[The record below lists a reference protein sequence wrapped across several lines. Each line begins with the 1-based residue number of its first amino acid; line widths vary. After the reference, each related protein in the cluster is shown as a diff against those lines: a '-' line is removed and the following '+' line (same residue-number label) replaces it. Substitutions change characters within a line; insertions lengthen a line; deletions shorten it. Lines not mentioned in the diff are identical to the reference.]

1 MTFEEMLDQAM
12 AMLQRR
18 GRVTYRALKLQL
30 NLDDDRL
37 EALKDE
43 ILYAHPRMVNDDGRG
58 LVWTGDVRQAP
69 SPATTPPA
77 PDQPQASPQA
87 QPTQISSPSA
97 EPRPPEAE
105 RRQLTVLFCD
115 LVDSTVLASQLDPE
129 EWREMVRA
137 YQSACAE
144 VIQRF
149 DGYIAQYLGDGLLV
163 YFGYPR
169 AHEDD
174 AQRAVQA
181 SLGILEA
188 MDTLNARLA
197 QDKNRRLAVR
207 IGIHTGLVVV
217 GEMGGGD
224 RQENLALG
232 DTPNVAARLQGVA
245 TPDTI
250 VISAST
256 HRLVQGYF
264 TMAALGPQVLKGVA
278 APVLVYRILGT
289 SAAQSRLDV
298 AEAAGW
304 TPLVGRESEVAL
316 LLERWQQSQAGLG
329 QVVLLSGEAGI
340 GKSRLV
346 EVLRQRVVSAGSPC
360 IVLRCSPYHTHSA
373 LYPVIQHL
381 QRLLEWRRDETP
393 AATLDRLER
402 TLQVY
407 DLADDEAVPLVATL
421 LSVPIPEGRYPP
433 LVLTPQQQRQRT
445 LDALTTWL
453 LAEAERQPVL
463 AVWEDLHW
471 ADPSTLELLGL
482 VIEQVPTARMLTL
495 VTARPEFRP
504 PWAPRS
510 HLTQLTLGRLP
521 RPQVE
526 TMVRQLTGGKPL
538 PAEVLTQVV
547 AKTDGVPL
555 FVEELVKML
564 LESGLVREEADRYAL
579 AGPLP
584 PLAIPAT
591 LQDSLMARLDR
602 LSTARTVAQL
612 GAVLGREFTYE
623 LIRAVASMDEATV
636 QRGLGQLVDA
646 ELLYQRGR
654 PPQARY
660 VFKHT
665 LIQETAYQSLL
676 KSTRQQYHQRSAQVL
691 AAQFPEIVET
701 QPELVAQH
709 YTEAGLIEQ
718 AIPYWRRAGQQARQR
733 SANLE
738 AVRHFTK
745 GLELLATLP
754 ETPARAQQELDLQ
767 IALGPALMAMKGYA
781 APEVEQ
787 TYARARAL
795 CAQVGETPQLFPTLR
810 GLCRFYHTRGA
821 LLTARELGERLDRLA
836 QHEAAPTHLLEA
848 HEMLGGTLFYL
859 GEYAAA
865 RTHLEQ
871 GIALTDPATQRGL
884 MLSHEV
890 APGVRCLALA
900 AWTLWCLGTP
910 AQALQRSQEAL
921 ALAQALAHPQS
932 LAVAQHYAAFLHHRR
947 REVLAVLAQADALL
961 TLGTAQGFPLWAG
974 FGACWRG
981 WALALQGQGAAALVQ
996 LHQGLAG
1003 VLGTGQELS
1012 RPLCLVLLA
1021 EAAGHAGQVDEGL
1034 RLLAEALTALEESR
1048 RGDLLAEAHRL
1059 RGELLLRHAVP
1070 ESAQAEACFQQAL
1083 TVARCQQAKSWE
1095 LRAAMSLSR
1104 LWQCQGKR
1112 AEAYELLA
1120 PIYGWFTEGFDTA
1133 DLQEAK
1139 DLLAEL
1145 SR

>member
-18 GRVTYRALKLQL
+18 GRVTYRALTLQF

-43 ILYAHPRMVNDDGRG
+43 LLYAHPHLVNDDGRG
-58 LVWTGDVRQAP
+58 LVWTGDARPAP
-69 SPATTPPA
+69 PPATTPPA
-77 PDQPQASPQA
+77 PDRPQASPQA
-87 QPTQISSPSA
+87 QPTQIPSPSA

-129 EWREMVRA
+129 EWREVVRA
-137 YQSACAE
+137 YQNTCTE

-174 AQRAVQA
+174 AQRAVQT
-181 SLGILEA
+181 SLDILEA
-188 MDTLNARLA
+188 MDTLNARVA

-217 GEMGGGD
+217 GEMGGGG
-224 RQENLALG
+224 RQEHLALG
-232 DTPNVAARLQGVA
+232 DTPHVAARLQGVA

-250 VISAST
+250 VISAAT

-278 APVLVYRILGT
+278 APVPVYRILGA

-316 LLERWQQSQAGLG
+316 LVERWQQSQAGLG

-346 EVLRQRVVSAGSPC
+346 EVLRQRVVSAGSLG

-381 QRLLEWRRDETP
+381 QRVLEWRRDETP
-393 AATLDRLER
+393 AATLDTLER

-407 DLADDEAVPLVATL
+407 DLAADEAVPLVAAL

-433 LVLTPQQQRQRT
+433 VVLTPQQQRQRT

-453 LAEAERQPVL
+453 LAEAERRPVL

-482 VIEQVPTARMLTL
+482 VIDQVPTARMLTL

-504 PWAPRS
+504 PWAPCS
-510 HLTQLTLGRLP
+510 HLTQLMLGRLP
-521 RPQVE
+521 PPQVE

-547 AKTDGVPL
+547 ARTDGVPL
-555 FVEELVKML
+555 FVEELIKML

-579 AGPLP
+579 TGPLP

-602 LSTARTVAQL
+602 LSTARAVAQL
-612 GAVLGREFTYE
+612 GAVLGREFAYE
-623 LIRAVASMDEATV
+623 LLRAVAPMDEATV
-636 QRGLGQLVDA
+636 QRGLAQLVDA

-660 VFKHT
+660 LFKHA

-676 KSTRQQYHQRSAQVL
+676 KSTRQQYHQRSAQAL
-691 AAQFPEIVET
+691 AAQFPEIVAT
-701 QPELVAQH
+701 QPELVAH
-709 YTEAGLIEQ
+709 HDTEAGLTEQ
-718 AIPYWRRAGQQARQR
+718 AIPYWQRAGQQALQR

-738 AVRHFTK
+738 AVQHLTT
-745 GLELLATLP
+745 GLALLATRP
-754 ETPARAQQELDLQ
+754 ESPARAQQELDLQ
-767 IALGPALMAMKGYA
+767 MALGPALSSTRGPA

-787 TYARARAL
+787 TYARARVL
-795 CAQVGETPQLFPTLR
+795 CAQVGDTPQLFPTLR
-810 GLCRFYHTRGA
+810 GLCRFYQSRGA
-821 LLTARELGERLDRLA
+821 LPMARELGERLSQLA
-836 QHEAAPTHLLEA
+836 QRTAVPTPRLEA
-848 HEMLGGTLFYL
+848 HDALGSTLFFL
-859 GEYAAA
+859 GEYPAAWI
-865 RTHLEQ
+865 HLEQ
-871 GIALTDPATQRGL
+871 GITLTEPTTQRALALHIG
-884 MLSHEV
+884 E
-890 APGVRCLALA
+890 APGVRCLAYA
-900 AWTLWCLGTP
+900 ASTLWCLGYP
-910 AQALQRSQEAL
+910 AQAVRRCQEAL
-921 ALAQALAHPQS
+921 ALAQELTHPHS
-932 LAVAQHYAAFLHHRR
+932 LAYAQHWAAFLHYRR
-947 REVLAVLAQADALL
+947 REAPATLALAEALL
-961 TLGTAQGFPLWAG
+961 TLATEQGFPHYVG
-974 FGACWRG
+974 FGTCWRG
-981 WALALQGQGAAALVQ
+981 GALAMQGQGEA
-996 LHQGLAG
+996 GLAQLRQG
-1003 VLGTGQELS
+1003 MATVLATGQGVA
-1012 RPLCLVLLA
+1012 RPLCLILLA
-1021 EAAGHAGQVDEGL
+1021 EAAGHAGQVDEGR
-1034 RLLAEALTALEESR
+1034 RLLAETLTALEESE
-1048 RGDLLAEAHRL
+1048 RGDLLAEAYRL
-1059 RGELLLRHAVP
+1059 QGELLLRHAVP
-1070 ESAQAEACFQQAL
+1070 NTAQAEACFQQAL
-1083 TVARCQQAKSWE
+1083 TVARRQQAKSWE

-1104 LWQCQGKR
+1104 LWQHQSRCK
-1112 AEAYELLA
+1112 EAYDLLA

-1133 DLQEAK
+1133 DLQEAQA
-1139 DLLAEL
+1139 LLGEL
-1145 SR
+1145 A

>member
-1 MTFEEMLDQAM
+1 MTFEEMLDQAI

-18 GRVTYRALKLQL
+18 GRVIYRALKLQF

-43 ILYAHPRMVNDDGRG
+43 ILYAHPHMVNDDGRG
-58 LVWTGDVRQAP
+58 LVWIGDACPAP
-69 SPATTPPA
+69 SPATTPPP

-87 QPTQISSPSA
+87 QPIQISSPSA
-97 EPRPPEAE
+97 EPGPPEAE

-129 EWREMVRA
+129 EWREVVRA
-137 YQSACAE
+137 YQRTCTE

-188 MDTLNARLA
+188 MDTLNTRLA

-217 GEMGGGD
+217 GVMGGGG
-224 RQENLALG
+224 RQEHLALG

-250 VISAST
+250 VISAAT

-264 TMAALGPQVLKGVA
+264 TVAALGPQVLKGVA
-278 APVLVYRILGT
+278 APVPVYRILGA

-304 TPLVGRESEVAL
+304 TPLVGRESEVTL
-316 LLERWQQSQAGLG
+316 LLERWEQSQARLG

-346 EVLRQRVVSAGSPC
+346 EVVRQRVASAGSPC

-381 QRLLEWRRDETP
+381 QQVLEWRRDETP

-407 DLADDEAVPLVATL
+407 DLAADEAVPLVAAL

-433 LVLTPQQQRQRT
+433 LVLTPQQRHRT

-453 LAEAERQPVL
+453 LAEAERRPVL

-510 HLTQLTLGRLP
+510 HVTQLTLGRLP

-526 TMVRQLTGGKPL
+526 TMVQQLTGGKPL
-538 PAEVLTQVV
+538 PAEVHTQVV

-555 FVEELVKML
+555 FIEELVKML
-564 LESGLVREEADRYAL
+564 LESELVREEANRYML
-579 AGPLP
+579 TGPLP

-602 LSTARTVAQL
+602 LSTTRAVAQL

-623 LIRAVASMDEATV
+623 LIRAVAPLDEATV
-636 QRGLGQLVDA
+636 QRGLAQLVDA
-646 ELLYQRGR
+646 ELVYQRGR

-660 VFKHT
+660 LFKHA

-676 KSTRQQYHQRSAQVL
+676 KSARQQAHQRSAHVL

-709 YTEAGLIEQ
+709 YTEAGLVEQ
-718 AIPYWRRAGQQARQR
+718 AIPFWQQAGQQALQR
-733 SANLE
+733 SAHPE
-738 AVRHFTK
+738 AIQHLTT
-745 GLELLATLP
+745 GLELLTTLP
-754 ETPARAQQELDLQ
+754 ETPAQAQQELGLQ
-767 IALGPALMAMKGYA
+767 MALGSALIATKGHA
-781 APEVEQ
+781 APEVER

-795 CAQVGETPQLFPTLR
+795 CAQVGETPQLLPTLR
-810 GLCRFYHTRGA
+810 GLCLFYRTRGV
-821 LLTARELGERLDRLA
+821 LPTAQELGEQLYRLA
-836 QHEAAPTHLLEA
+836 QRAAEPTHLLEA
-848 HEMLGGTLFYL
+848 HDALGTTLLWL

-865 RTHLEQ
+865 LTHLEQ
-871 GIALTDPATQRGL
+871 GIALTDPAVQRAQALRHG
-884 MLSHEV
+884 E
-890 APGVRCLALA
+890 APGARCLGWA
-900 AWTLWCLGTP
+900 ANTLWCLGYP
-910 AQALQRSQEAL
+910 EQAVRRIQEAL
-921 ALAQALAHPQS
+921 ALAQELSHPLSLVQTQHHAALLH
-932 LAVAQHYAAFLHHRR
+932 HHRR
-947 REVLAVLAQADALL
+947 EAPAVQTQADALL
-961 TLGTAQGFPLWAG
+961 ILATVQGFPLWQG
-974 FGACWRG
+974 FGTCWGAGRWRCRARARRAWSSSTRAWRPSWLRG
-981 WALALQGQGAAALVQ
+981 RSCRGRCVWSCWLRRRAMLAK
-996 LHQGLAG
+996 
-1003 VLGTGQELS
+1003 
-1012 RPLCLVLLA
+1012 
-1021 EAAGHAGQVDEGL
+1021 
-1034 RLLAEALTALEESR
+1034 SR
-1048 RGDLLAEAHRL
+1048 RGCAWW
-1059 RGELLLRHAVP
+1059 LRHSRRSRKADGVTWSRRRIASRASCCYGTP
-1070 ESAQAEACFQQAL
+1070 F
-1083 TVARCQQAKSWE
+1083 RRW
-1095 LRAAMSLSR
+1095 LRQKPASS
-1104 LWQCQGKR
+1104 K
-1112 AEAYELLA
+1112 
-1120 PIYGWFTEGFDTA
+1120 P
-1133 DLQEAK
+1133 
-1139 DLLAEL
+1139 
-1145 SR
+1145 

>member
-37 EALKDE
+37 EALKTKSSTPTH
-43 ILYAHPRMVNDDGRG
+43 IWSMTMAVAWSGPAMRARLPHQLRHPLPRISPR
-58 LVWTGDVRQAP
+58 RHRKP
-69 SPATTPPA
+69 SPPE
-77 PDQPQASPQA
+77 
-87 QPTQISSPSA
+87 ISSPSA

-129 EWREMVRA
+129 EWREVVRA
-137 YQSACAE
+137 YQEACAE

-217 GEMGGGD
+217 GEMGGGG

-264 TMAALGPQVLKGVA
+264 TLAALGPQVLKGVA
-278 APVLVYRILGT
+278 APVPVYRILGA

-298 AEAAGW
+298 AAAAGW

-329 QVVLLSGEAGI
+329 QVVLLNGEAGI

-346 EVLRQRVVSAGSPC
+346 EVLRQRVVSEGSPC

-373 LYPVIQHL
+373 LYPVIEHL

-393 AATLDRLER
+393 AAKLDRLER

-407 DLADDEAVPLVATL
+407 DLADDEAVPLVAAL

-445 LDALTTWL
+445 LDALATWL

-495 VTARPEFRP
+495 VTASPGVSSALGAPVPPHPADARPFTPSPGRDDGAAAHGRQAP
-504 PWAPRS
+504 ARRGARAGGRQDGWGAAVCRRTRQDATGIWAGAGGGGP
-510 HLTQLTLGRLP
+510 LCADWTLAAAGHSRD
-521 RPQVE
+521 
-526 TMVRQLTGGKPL
+526 LTGL
-538 PAEVLTQVV
+538 PHGA
-547 AKTDGVPL
+547 
-555 FVEELVKML
+555 
-564 LESGLVREEADRYAL
+564 
-579 AGPLP
+579 AGP
-584 PLAIPAT
+584 AGRRPA
-591 LQDSLMARLDR
+591 A
-602 LSTARTVAQL
+602 VAQL
-612 GAVLGREFTYE
+612 GAVLGREFAYE

-660 VFKHT
+660 VFKHA

-709 YTEAGLIEQ
+709 YTEAGLH
-718 AIPYWRRAGQQARQR
+718 RAGH
-733 SANLE
+733 S
-738 AVRHFTK
+738 
-745 GLELLATLP
+745 LLA
-754 ETPARAQQELDLQ
+754 AGRAAGPS
-767 IALGPALMAMKGYA
+767 ALGQPGSGS
-781 APEVEQ
+781 AP
-787 TYARARAL
+787 
-795 CAQVGETPQLFPTLR
+795 
-810 GLCRFYHTRGA
+810 H
-821 LLTARELGERLDRLA
+821 
-836 QHEAAPTHLLEA
+836 
-848 HEMLGGTLFYL
+848 
-859 GEYAAA
+859 
-865 RTHLEQ
+865 
-871 GIALTDPATQRGL
+871 
-884 MLSHEV
+884 
-890 APGVRCLALA
+890 
-900 AWTLWCLGTP
+900 
-910 AQALQRSQEAL
+910 
-921 ALAQALAHPQS
+921 
-932 LAVAQHYAAFLHHRR
+932 
-947 REVLAVLAQADALL
+947 
-961 TLGTAQGFPLWAG
+961 
-974 FGACWRG
+974 
-981 WALALQGQGAAALVQ
+981 QGA
-996 LHQGLAG
+996 G
-1003 VLGTGQELS
+1003 
-1012 RPLCLVLLA
+1012 
-1021 EAAGHAGQVDEGL
+1021 AAGHAPRDPSAGPAGTRPTDRPGAGIDGHEGL
-1034 RLLAEALTALEESR
+1034 CSPGGGADLCTGPGFVRAGR
-1048 RGDLLAEAHRL
+1048 RDTS
-1059 RGELLLRHAVP
+1059 AVP
-1070 ESAQAEACFQQAL
+1070 NTTGLMSILSYPGGVADGAGVGRTARPAGAARGCTDAPPGGPRSAREHLVLPGRIRRRPDAP
-1083 TVARCQQAKSWE
+1083 
-1095 LRAAMSLSR
+1095 RAGDRPYRPGDAAGPDA
-1104 LWQCQGKR
+1104 Q
-1112 AEAYELLA
+1112 
-1120 PIYGWFTEGFDTA
+1120 P
-1133 DLQEAK
+1133 
-1139 DLLAEL
+1139 
-1145 SR
+1145 